1 MTFLSA
7 MSTKVKM
14 EAILLYVGYY
24 ISQFTRCIV
33 MTSLDDRLDTESERF
48 WYHTSVW
55 SVIKD
60 WQEDSIRRP
69 YTCTY
74 RQSMYQLHCQSIL
87 VEWFHL
93 SLKRDLYPDQRAN
106 RSISWAISQLRK
118 MTKEL
123 RKEEWGTFYQSN
135 KSQPII
141 LLLIN

>member
-1 MTFLSA
+1 MSNTYSSIRLCWKASMTFLSA

-14 EAILLYVGYY
+14 EAIVLYVGYY

-118 MTKEL
+118 WP
-123 RKEEWGTFYQSN
+123 RN
-135 KSQPII
+135 
-141 LLLIN
+141 